1 MRGPGITLNY
11 KAWNSFFQIIDNS
24 KQIVVPSN
32 KQRLS
37 KVWVLFLDEAAQND
51 PLKDAFRSCI
61 QGTGVAGISLGQPR
75 DTVVYDA
82 VTRAAMW
89 DNCPGLLSAQF

>member
-1 MRGPGITLNY
+1 MRGPGLTLNY
-11 KAWNSFFQIIDNS
+11 KAWDTFFSIIDTD

-51 PLKDAFRSCI
+51 NEKDAFRKRLVLMIDVC
-61 QGTGVAGISLGQPR
+61 GVDPVQLRGGAPHHHRPIGVSLYSPPCR
-75 DTVVYDA
+75 E
-82 VTRAAMW
+82 
-89 DNCPGLLSAQF
+89 